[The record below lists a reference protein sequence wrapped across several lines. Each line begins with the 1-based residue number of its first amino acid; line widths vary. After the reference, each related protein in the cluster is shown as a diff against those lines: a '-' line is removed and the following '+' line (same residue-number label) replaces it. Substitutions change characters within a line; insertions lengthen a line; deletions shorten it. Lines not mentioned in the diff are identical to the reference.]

1 MHAACG
7 ALARTCA
14 TAGFAAAA
22 AAAVSVVV
30 TVEDPAWPVVVTVVV
45 TVDIVGEKGEVVQ
58 GLCKAGCGL
67 TATALGAALR
77 LLPYRTARS
86 HMPCHCDAAASHS
99 SHAICDPPPLDLR
112 PPSCSLSAH
121 MHMRIAPP
129 SLTHARTAMRAQ
141 SPVLLHSGAIAVR
154 PYESTASKPYS
165 TPYAVRVTQH
175 TDASRV
181 LTRVFSPTGL
191 ATAPRRGIGDHVTP
205 SHSRIQNPVL

>member
-1 MHAACG
+1 MRGVGSYVRHSWIRRRRRRRRLRGGDRGGPSMAGGGDGGGDCRHCWG
-7 ALARTCA
+7 EGRSCARL
-14 TAGFAAAA
+14 
-22 AAAVSVVV
+22 
-30 TVEDPAWPVVVTVVV
+30 
-45 TVDIVGEKGEVVQ
+45 VQ
-58 GLCKAGCGL
+58 GWV
-67 TATALGAALR
+67 R
-77 LLPYRTARS
+77 PYGYCWVRPYGYCRTARS

>member
-1 MHAACG
+1 LSFPAKTAIRAYSTYRCEFFPGCAA
-7 ALARTCA
+7 
-14 TAGFAAAA
+14 
-22 AAAVSVVV
+22 
-30 TVEDPAWPVVVTVVV
+30 
-45 TVDIVGEKGEVVQ
+45 
-58 GLCKAGCGL
+58 
-67 TATALGAALR
+67 
-77 LLPYRTARS
+77 PY
-86 HMPCHCDAAASHS
+86 S

-181 LTRVFSPTGL
+181 DKSVFTNLHGARSCAHKVDKG
-191 ATAPRRGIGDHVTP
+191 TAN
-205 SHSRIQNPVL
+205 SRAQPI